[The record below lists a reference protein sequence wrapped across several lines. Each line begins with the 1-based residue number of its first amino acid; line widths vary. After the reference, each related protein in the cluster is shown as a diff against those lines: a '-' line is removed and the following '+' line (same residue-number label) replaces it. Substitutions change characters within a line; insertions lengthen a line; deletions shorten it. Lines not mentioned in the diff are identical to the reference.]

1 MFSSVFAEHLPYYLH
16 IGMSSAEFWEGDCTL
31 TKSYREA
38 YKLKV
43 NERNRELWL
52 QGLYIYEALCDVSP
66 VLQAFAKRGTKPREY
81 LKEPIALTKEE
92 IEERRIRDEKRRFEE
107 LKARIST
114 WAANTNIA
122 LANNA
127 VKEVS
132 EDVGSS

>member
-1 MFSSVFAEHLPYYLH
+1 MTPT
-16 IGMSSAEFWEGDCTL
+16 EFWEGDCTL